1 MFFYGHRSRIGRCL
15 SAGKETLMT
24 IKAWIMIAL
33 AVAIIA
39 GNVILIARGRKKR

>member
-1 MFFYGHRSRIGRCL
+1 MKGRCL
-15 SAGKETLMT
+15 SAGKEIFMTL
-24 IKAWIMIAL
+24 KAWIMIAL